1 MHEEAIPILRAD
13 AAAVSLESTQT
24 ISQSP
29 WPRASRNSATWP
41 AWNRSPTMSA
51 RRPVSVKP
59 C

>member
-13 AAAVSLESTQT
+13 DAAVTSESTPT

-29 WPRASRNSATWP
+29 WRRASRNSATWP

-51 RRPVSVKP
+51 RCPVTV
-59 C
+59 

>member
-1 MHEEAIPILRAD
+1 MHEDAIPMLRVGD
-13 AAAVSLESTQT
+13 AAVSSESTPT

-29 WPRASRNSATWP
+29 WHRASRNIATWP
-41 AWNRSPTMSA
+41 AWNGSPARSA

>member
-1 MHEEAIPILRAD
+1 MHEEAIPILRVGD
-13 AAAVSLESTQT
+13 AAVSTEGTPT

-29 WPRASRNSATWP
+29 WRRASRNSATWQ

-51 RRPVSVKP
+51 RFPVTVKP

>member
-13 AAAVSLESTQT
+13 DAAVSSESTPT

-29 WPRASRNSATWP
+29 
-41 AWNRSPTMSA
+41 A
-51 RRPVSVKP
+51 RCPVTVKP

>member
-1 MHEEAIPILRAD
+1 MHEEAIPVPRVGD
-13 AAAVSLESTQT
+13 AAVAWESTPA

-29 WPRASRNSATWP
+29 WHRASRNSATWP
-41 AWNRSPTMSA
+41 AWNGSPAMSA